1 MAKIIRLLSKGLR
14 VLKTKAGFSFLIT
27 LTLFLSG
34 VALST
39 AHAQGIGLSHKASPL
54 KTPVPA
60 KNFTLSDTDENT
72 HRLSD
77 LRGKVVVIN
86 FWAVWCPPCREEMPS
101 LERLRRKL
109 ADKPVVVMA
118 VNQGE
123 DAEQILSYLWGL
135 DPVPEFS
142 ILLDSDMK
150 VSADWGVTGLPTT
163 YIIDKK
169 GNIVYRMIGGREFD
183 HPEIIKVIEKLLAE

>member
-1 MAKIIRLLSKGLR
+1 M
-14 VLKTKAGFSFLIT
+14 LKTSRKQLFQCT
-27 LTLFLSG
+27 LVLFLFGISINN
-34 VALST
+34 SYT
-39 AHAQGIGLSHKASPL
+39 QGIELSHKASPL
-54 KTPVPA
+54 KAPILA
-60 KNFTLSDTDENT
+60 KNFSLSDTDENT
-72 HRLSD
+72 HQLSD
-77 LRGKVVVIN
+77 LSGKVIVVN

-109 ADKPVVVMA
+109 ADKPVA
-118 VNQGE
+118 VLAINQGE

-135 DPVPEFS
+135 DPVPEFP

-150 VSADWGVTGLPTT
+150 VSANWGVTGLPTT

-183 HPEIIKVIEKLLAE
+183 HPEIVKVIDKLLAD

>member
-1 MAKIIRLLSKGLR
+1 
-14 VLKTKAGFSFLIT
+14 VLKIKGKQLFQYT
-27 LTLFLSG
+27 LVLFLFGISINN
-34 VALST
+34 LY
-39 AHAQGIGLSHKASPL
+39 AQEIELSHKASPL
-54 KTPVPA
+54 KAPIPA
-60 KNFTLSDTDENT
+60 KNFSLSDTDENT

-77 LRGKVVVIN
+77 LSGKVIVVN

-109 ADKPVVVMA
+109 ADKPVVILA
-118 VNQGE
+118 INQGE

-135 DPVPEFS
+135 DPVPEFP

-150 VSADWGVTGLPTT
+150 VSSSWGVTGLPTT
-163 YIIDKK
+163 YIVDKK

-183 HPEIIKVIEKLLAE
+183 HPEIVKVIEKLLEE

>member
-1 MAKIIRLLSKGLR
+1 
-14 VLKTKAGFSFLIT
+14 VLKTKAGK
-27 LTLFLSG
+27 LFFISLALFISG
-34 VALST
+34 VALSS
-39 AHAQGIGLSHKASPL
+39 AHAQGIELSHKASPL
-54 KTPVPA
+54 KVPVPA
-60 KNFTLSDTDENT
+60 KDFTLSDTDENT
-72 HRLSD
+72 LKLSD

-101 LERLRRKL
+101 LERLRRQL
-109 ADKPVVVMA
+109 ADKPVVVLA

-135 DPVPEFS
+135 DPVPEFP

-163 YIIDKK
+163 YVIDKK
-169 GNIVYRMIGGREFD
+169 GNIIYRMIGGREFD
-183 HPEIIKVIEKLLAE
+183 HPEILKVIEKLIAE

>member
-1 MAKIIRLLSKGLR
+1 M
-14 VLKTKAGFSFLIT
+14 LKTKIKIFTPFT
-27 LTLFLSG
+27 LAIMLFAMVISN
-34 VALST
+34 SY
-39 AHAQGIGLSHKASPL
+39 AQGIDLSHKASPL
-54 KTPVPA
+54 SKPLAA
-60 KNFTLSDTDENT
+60 KNFSLTDTDENT
-72 HRLSD
+72 HQLSE

-109 ADKPVVVMA
+109 VNKPVVVLA
-118 VNQGE
+118 INQGE
-123 DAEQILSYLWGL
+123 DSEQILSYLWGL
-135 DPVPEFS
+135 EPVPEFP

-150 VSADWGVTGLPTT
+150 VSSDWGVTGLPTT

-183 HPEIIKVIEKLLAE
+183 HPEIVKVIDKLIAE

>member
-27 LTLFLSG
+27 LTLFLAG
-34 VALST
+34 VAIST
-39 AHAQGIGLSHKASPL
+39 AHAQGIDLSHKASPL

-72 HRLSD
+72 HQLSD
-77 LRGKVVVIN
+77 LRGKVVVVN

-109 ADKPVVVMA
+109 ADKAVVVMA

-135 DPVPEFS
+135 DPVPEFP

-150 VSADWGVTGLPTT
+150 VSADWNVTGLPTT

-183 HPEIIKVIEKLLAE
+183 HPEIIKVIEKLLAK

>member
-1 MAKIIRLLSKGLR
+1 M
-14 VLKTKAGFSFLIT
+14 LKTSGKQLFQCALV
-27 LTLFLSG
+27 LFLFGISI
-34 VALST
+34 SDSYT
-39 AHAQGIGLSHKASPL
+39 QGIELSHKASPL
-54 KTPVPA
+54 KAPIPA
-60 KNFTLSDTDENT
+60 KNFSLSDTDENT
-72 HRLSD
+72 HQLSD
-77 LRGKVVVIN
+77 LSGKVIVVN

-109 ADKPVVVMA
+109 AGKPVA
-118 VNQGE
+118 VLAINQGE

-135 DPVPEFS
+135 DPVPEFP

-150 VSADWGVTGLPTT
+150 VSANWGVTGLPTT

-183 HPEIIKVIEKLLAE
+183 HPEIVKVIDKLLAD